1 MFRYQI
7 KKILGITLYLT
18 VFQYS
23 NAAPVFADSIGASFI
38 LLSVHPNPG
47 ILALREQYPRKIDAK
62 GKYVFTPGVEG
73 YYQQQFASSP
83 LKMDSMRFA
92 IGAGYDCADMKFGY
106 MHWGGRWVFPWTGQL
121 LLDVGLGPSLIFR
134 ESWKKRFAELVADE
148 EGFWVE
154 SDKFIP
160 GYQYKWLI
168 GGNLELQYEFATNWH
183 AYWAVVPAINILVIN
198 SMGVKYSF

>member
-1 MFRYQI
+1 MTTLI
-7 KKILGITLYLT
+7 KNGTVVSTTGRHEADVLIDGEKI
-18 VFQYS
+18 
-23 NAAPVFADSIGASFI
+23 AAILQPGTSAAVSAESGAEK
-38 LLSVHPNPG
+38 V
-47 ILALREQYPRKIDAK
+47 IDAK

-83 LKMDSMRFA
+83 LKMNSMRFA
-92 IGAGYDCADMKFGY
+92 VGAGYDCADMKFGY
-106 MHWGGRWVFPWTGQL
+106 MHWGGRWVFPWTDQL
-121 LLDVGLGPSLIFR
+121 LLDIGLGPSLIFR
-134 ESWKKRFAELVADE
+134 ESWKNRFAELVADE
-148 EGFWVE
+148 EGFWAE
-154 SDKFIP
+154 SDEFLP